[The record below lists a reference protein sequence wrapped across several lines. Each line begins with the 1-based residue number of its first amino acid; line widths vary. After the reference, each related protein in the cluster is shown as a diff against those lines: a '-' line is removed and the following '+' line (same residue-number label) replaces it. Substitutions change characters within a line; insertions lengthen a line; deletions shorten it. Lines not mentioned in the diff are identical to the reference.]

1 MLKISR
7 SMARRIAV
15 HSQLLDGR
23 AKLNKGKEGVAQT
36 AERLG
41 YVQIDTIAVVERAHH
56 HTLWTRCPDYTPA
69 ILHELLAI
77 DRRVFEY
84 WGRQASYLPMT
95 DYRFYL
101 PRMRR
106 PARERDKWE
115 RYILQQHGHLMSSVL
130 ERIRKDGPLT
140 SADFKPPPGTRR
152 GTWWDWKP
160 AKMVLELLFWR
171 GELMITERQNF
182 QRVYDLTERVLPSGV
197 DTRLPGNDELG
208 RFLVRRAL
216 SAYGLARDIEIV
228 DHLHAAARNVIIDA
242 LEELVAAGEITR
254 VTLERD
260 RDDQYCVLT
269 EKIDQLGRLR
279 KTAPR
284 LHILS
289 PFDNLI
295 IQRDRI
301 RRLFDFDF
309 TIECYV
315 PAAKRKFGYF
325 SLPILWDEQLVG
337 RLDAKAERKDGRFLV
352 RKIWLEESFRNDER
366 FTESLAKKLS
376 ALARFNLCKS
386 VEIDRT
392 SPARWRAE
400 ITRSLKRA

>member
-1 MLKISR
+1 
-7 SMARRIAV
+7 MARRIAV

-23 AKLNKGKEGVAQT
+23 AKLHKGKEGVAQ
-36 AERLG
+36 AVEGLG
-41 YVQIDTIAVVERAHH
+41 YVQIDTIAVIERAHH

-84 WGRQASYLPMT
+84 WGRQASYLPMR

-106 PARERDKWE
+106 PAGERGKWE
-115 RYILQQHGHLMSSVL
+115 RDILRQHGHLMSSVL
-130 ERIRKDGPLT
+130 ARIRKDGPLT
-140 SADFKPPPGTRR
+140 SAAFKAPPGTKR

-160 AKMVLELLFWR
+160 AKMVLELLFWH
-171 GELMITERQNF
+171 GELMITERRGF
-182 QRVYDLTERVLPSGV
+182 RRVYDLTERVLPSEI

-216 SAYGLARDIEIV
+216 SAYGIARDSEIV
-228 DHLHAAARNVIIDA
+228 DHLHAATRDVIIDA
-242 LEELVAAGEITR
+242 LEELVVAGEVMR

-260 RDDQYCVLT
+260 RDAQYCVLT

-289 PFDNLI
+289 PFDNLV

-337 RLDAKAERKDGRFLV
+337 RLDAKAERKDKRFLV
-352 RKIWLEESFRNDER
+352 RKIWLEQSFRNDER
-366 FTESLAKKLS
+366 FAESLAKKLS
-376 ALARFNLCKS
+376 ALAQFNLCKS
-386 VEIDRT
+386 VKIERT
-392 SPARWRAE
+392 SPAKLRSE